1 MTTRTRALVIFLL
14 SLVLGTGPAAA
25 TSGPTSPETVAGSS
39 IALPVSVRLGDDIG
53 KKLQGTPR
61 PFHKAVRRE
70 LVQIWKD
77 AGYEPA
83 CRRGGVVKVREFD
96 GRGFAYADMR
106 ASTRC
111 AGGGGWYQL
120 FVKDD
125 GQWLTPYALGGHDA
139 PKCSTLRRFN
149 VPRMMGA
156 KVCYDRNGDAP
167 RS

>member
-83 CRRGGVVKVREFD
+83 CRRGGGVKGRVTRKD
-96 GRGFAYADMR
+96 G
-106 ASTRC
+106 S
-111 AGGGGWYQL
+111 
-120 FVKDD
+120 
-125 GQWLTPYALGGHDA
+125 
-139 PKCSTLRRFN
+139 CSTLRRFN

-156 KVCYDRNGDAP
+156 KVCYDRNGDTVSYAP